1 MLENSMYEIK
11 LLLNERIYETI
22 YDLLIQKISDDT
34 SRKHYISLKNDC
46 ILFIE
51 ESGTFL
57 DEKEKIIIF
66 SYDIYKSRKIYKI
79 HKSVHG
85 IYIYPSSD
93 YRFYFLD
100 KDSPIKSREM
110 GLKHITHI
118 ILLRYYS
125 WEINVNNKKID
136 ILSQLFSNT
145 NLQDYIIKPNTA
157 LSIDNNHN
165 DIFIENVEVNLIK
178 EQFKTSLF

>member
-1 MLENSMYEIK
+1 MYGIK
-11 LLLNERIYETI
+11 LLLNERIYETC

-34 SRKHYISLKNDC
+34 SRKHYLSLKNDC
-46 ILFIE
+46 IM
-51 ESGTFL
+51 FL
-57 DEKEKIIIF
+57 DENGTYLDDKEKVIIF
-66 SYDIYKSRKIYKI
+66 SYNVYTSKNVYKI
-79 HKSVHG
+79 DKSVHG

-93 YRFYFLD
+93 YKFYFLD

-125 WEINVNNKKID
+125 WEISFNNRKID
-136 ILSQLFSNT
+136 VLPQLFSKT
-145 NLQDYIIKPNTA
+145 KIHDYIIKPNTI
-157 LSIDNNHN
+157 LSIDSNHD

>member
-1 MLENSMYEIK
+1 MYKIK
-11 LLLNERIYETI
+11 LLLNERIYETY

-46 ILFIE
+46 IIFLE
-51 ESGTFL
+51 ENGTFL
-57 DEKEKIIIF
+57 DEKEKYIIF
-66 SYDIYKSRKIYKI
+66 SYDVYKSKKMYKI
-79 HKSVHG
+79 DKSVHG

-100 KDSPIKSREM
+100 KESPIKSRET
-110 GLKHITHI
+110 GLKHITYI

-125 WEINVNNKKID
+125 WEINYNNNKID
-136 ILSQLFSNT
+136 ILPHLFSNV
-145 NLQDYIIKPNTA
+145 NIQDYKIKPKTA

-165 DIFIENVEVNLIK
+165 EKFIENVDVNLIK
-178 EQFKTSLF
+178 EKFKTSLF